1 MAAFRPV
8 SIAVRRAG
16 GGDAALLADLYRHFG
31 NKDAAYF
38 DRCYR
43 DGHAIFIAS
52 VDGQDAGFGI
62 LNYTS
67 RYAPFKRLN
76 IPEIQDLNVQPDWR
90 GRGIAS
96 AIIAACEGA
105 AREEGC
111 DDIGLGV
118 GLGASYGPAQRL
130 YVKLGYMPD
139 GSGAMYDHK
148 APVDARSY
156 PLDDDFCL
164 MLVKAL

>member
-1 MAAFRPV
+1 M
-8 SIAVRRAG
+8 ITIRRATHS
-16 GGDAALLADLYRHFG
+16 DADRLAGLYSHFADK
-31 NKDAAYF
+31 NAQYF
-38 DRCYR
+38 TNCIKQGY
-43 DGHAIFIAS
+43 AIFIAS
-52 VDGQDAGFGI
+52 VKGQDAGFGI

-67 RYAPFKRLN
+67 RYQPFRRMN
-76 IPEIQDLNVQPDWR
+76 IPEIQDLNVLPDMR
-90 GRGIAS
+90 QRGIAT
-96 AIIAACEGA
+96 AIIAACEEA

-118 GLGASYGPAQRL
+118 GLASSYGPAQRL

-148 APVDARSY
+148 APDGARSY